1 MFQILDFAIPCFKCI
16 VALTSFSRQPQ
27 LLVVPLTNE
36 FLNISFSFPQSHLQ
50 SHIDFEPFPLPFVP
64 TFFIAVNRP
73 NFIPAISLGYFNIYP
88 NEGRT
93 YYLNC
98 KSTEGIEKSFIL
110 PAATLSIGIKVHFKE
125 DQILVSVSKP
135 EHLQFKDTLYIL
147 LQSEDSIV
155 YKDIWDFSRRWI
167 VFEKKDIKT
176 GLSSFLLVDSNDDLL
191 SGRPFFKL
199 ENISSLQSLPPDFKI
214 RLLPIMND
222 PGTDSIRKN
231 LVLDTLAKTLT
242 IDQEQSE
249 PDKRPDDDIWKT
261 IELENV
267 EIKAFKKEKQNQG
280 LYSPVQASS
289 RIYSSQDIE
298 RWHINEMKSLLSR
311 FSGVKF
317 IFDDVKQKYYPVLR
331 DAITSFRSKNEGKPL
346 VVIDDTP
353 FIDFDILD
361 YPVNDIEEIFLLKG
375 SDAAIWG
382 PKASNGIIVIIT
394 QRGKSTKIE
403 QKEE

>member
-1 MFQILDFAIPCFKCI
+1 M
-16 VALTSFSRQPQ
+16 V
-27 LLVVPLTNE
+27 
-36 FLNISFSFPQSHLQ
+36 
-50 SHIDFEPFPLPFVP
+50 
-64 TFFIAVNRP
+64 IAVYP
-73 NFIPAISLGYFNIYP
+73 GSFDPA
-88 NEGRT
+88 T
-93 YYLNC
+93 YGHLD
-98 KSTEGIEKSFIL
+98 I
-110 PAATLSIGIKVHFKE
+110 IKRA
-125 DQILVSVSKP
+125 SVSFDKVIVGVLHNSAKSP
-135 EHLQFKDTLYIL
+135 LFSVEDRVNLLEKATKD
-147 LQSEDSIV
+147 
-155 YKDIWDFSRRWI
+155 
-167 VFEKKDIKT
+167 
-176 GLSSFLLVDSNDDLL
+176 
-191 SGRPFFKL
+191 
-199 ENISSLQSLPPDFKI
+199 
-214 RLLPIMND
+214 M
-222 PGTDSIRKN
+222 
-231 LVLDTLAKTLT
+231 
-242 IDQEQSE
+242 
-249 PDKRPDDDIWKT
+249 
-261 IELENV
+261 ENV
-267 EIKAFKKEKQNQG
+267 EIKAFKKDKQNQG

-394 QRGKSTKIE
+394 QRGKSTKTE

>member
-1 MFQILDFAIPCFKCI
+1 M
-16 VALTSFSRQPQ
+16 
-27 LLVVPLTNE
+27 
-36 FLNISFSFPQSHLQ
+36 
-50 SHIDFEPFPLPFVP
+50 
-64 TFFIAVNRP
+64 
-73 NFIPAISLGYFNIYP
+73 
-88 NEGRT
+88 
-93 YYLNC
+93 
-98 KSTEGIEKSFIL
+98 
-110 PAATLSIGIKVHFKE
+110 
-125 DQILVSVSKP
+125 
-135 EHLQFKDTLYIL
+135 
-147 LQSEDSIV
+147 
-155 YKDIWDFSRRWI
+155 
-167 VFEKKDIKT
+167 
-176 GLSSFLLVDSNDDLL
+176 
-191 SGRPFFKL
+191 
-199 ENISSLQSLPPDFKI
+199 
-214 RLLPIMND
+214 
-222 PGTDSIRKN
+222 
-231 LVLDTLAKTLT
+231 DTLAKTLT

-267 EIKAFKKEKQNQG
+267 EIKAFKKDKQNQG

-394 QRGKSTKIE
+394 QRGKSTKTE

>member
-1 MFQILDFAIPCFKCI
+1 MGDRQRMTVAVYPGSFDPATYGHLDI
-16 VALTSFSRQPQ
+16 
-27 LLVVPLTNE
+27 
-36 FLNISFSFPQSHLQ
+36 
-50 SHIDFEPFPLPFVP
+50 
-64 TFFIAVNRP
+64 
-73 NFIPAISLGYFNIYP
+73 
-88 NEGRT
+88 
-93 YYLNC
+93 
-98 KSTEGIEKSFIL
+98 
-110 PAATLSIGIKVHFKE
+110 IKRA
-125 DQILVSVSKP
+125 SVSFDKVIVGVLHNSAKSP
-135 EHLQFKDTLYIL
+135 LFSVEERVNILEKATKD
-147 LQSEDSIV
+147 
-155 YKDIWDFSRRWI
+155 
-167 VFEKKDIKT
+167 
-176 GLSSFLLVDSNDDLL
+176 
-191 SGRPFFKL
+191 
-199 ENISSLQSLPPDFKI
+199 
-214 RLLPIMND
+214 M
-222 PGTDSIRKN
+222 
-231 LVLDTLAKTLT
+231 
-242 IDQEQSE
+242 
-249 PDKRPDDDIWKT
+249 
-261 IELENV
+261 ENV
-267 EIKAFKKEKQNQG
+267 EIKAFKKDKQNQG

-394 QRGKSTKIE
+394 QRGKSTKTE

>member
-1 MFQILDFAIPCFKCI
+1 M
-16 VALTSFSRQPQ
+16 V
-27 LLVVPLTNE
+27 
-36 FLNISFSFPQSHLQ
+36 
-50 SHIDFEPFPLPFVP
+50 
-64 TFFIAVNRP
+64 IAVYP
-73 NFIPAISLGYFNIYP
+73 GSFDPA
-88 NEGRT
+88 T
-93 YYLNC
+93 YGHLD
-98 KSTEGIEKSFIL
+98 I
-110 PAATLSIGIKVHFKE
+110 IKRA
-125 DQILVSVSKP
+125 SVSFDKVIVGVLHNSAKSP
-135 EHLQFKDTLYIL
+135 LFSVEERVNILEKATKD
-147 LQSEDSIV
+147 
-155 YKDIWDFSRRWI
+155 
-167 VFEKKDIKT
+167 
-176 GLSSFLLVDSNDDLL
+176 
-191 SGRPFFKL
+191 
-199 ENISSLQSLPPDFKI
+199 
-214 RLLPIMND
+214 M
-222 PGTDSIRKN
+222 
-231 LVLDTLAKTLT
+231 
-242 IDQEQSE
+242 
-249 PDKRPDDDIWKT
+249 
-261 IELENV
+261 ENV

-298 RWHINEMKSLLSR
+298 RWHINEMKSLLSC

>member
-1 MFQILDFAIPCFKCI
+1 M
-16 VALTSFSRQPQ
+16 V
-27 LLVVPLTNE
+27 
-36 FLNISFSFPQSHLQ
+36 
-50 SHIDFEPFPLPFVP
+50 
-64 TFFIAVNRP
+64 IAVYP
-73 NFIPAISLGYFNIYP
+73 GSFDPA
-88 NEGRT
+88 T
-93 YYLNC
+93 YGHLD
-98 KSTEGIEKSFIL
+98 I
-110 PAATLSIGIKVHFKE
+110 IKRA
-125 DQILVSVSKP
+125 SVSFDKVIVGVLHNSAKSP
-135 EHLQFKDTLYIL
+135 LFSVEERVNILEKATKD
-147 LQSEDSIV
+147 
-155 YKDIWDFSRRWI
+155 
-167 VFEKKDIKT
+167 
-176 GLSSFLLVDSNDDLL
+176 
-191 SGRPFFKL
+191 
-199 ENISSLQSLPPDFKI
+199 
-214 RLLPIMND
+214 M
-222 PGTDSIRKN
+222 
-231 LVLDTLAKTLT
+231 
-242 IDQEQSE
+242 
-249 PDKRPDDDIWKT
+249 
-261 IELENV
+261 ENV

>member
-1 MFQILDFAIPCFKCI
+1 MITAVYPGSFDPATYGHLDIIKRA
-16 VALTSFSRQPQ
+16 S
-27 LLVVPLTNE
+27 
-36 FLNISFSFPQSHLQ
+36 ISFDRVIVGVLHNSAKS
-50 SHIDFEPFPLPFVP
+50 PLFSVEER
-64 TFFIAVNRP
+64 VN
-73 NFIPAISLGYFNIYP
+73 IL
-88 NEGRT
+88 
-93 YYLNC
+93 
-98 KSTEGIEKSFIL
+98 EK
-110 PAATLSIGIKVHFKE
+110 AT
-125 DQILVSVSKP
+125 
-135 EHLQFKDTLYIL
+135 KD
-147 LQSEDSIV
+147 
-155 YKDIWDFSRRWI
+155 
-167 VFEKKDIKT
+167 
-176 GLSSFLLVDSNDDLL
+176 
-191 SGRPFFKL
+191 
-199 ENISSLQSLPPDFKI
+199 
-214 RLLPIMND
+214 M
-222 PGTDSIRKN
+222 
-231 LVLDTLAKTLT
+231 
-242 IDQEQSE
+242 
-249 PDKRPDDDIWKT
+249 
-261 IELENV
+261 ENV
-267 EIKAFKKEKQNQG
+267 EIKAFKKDKQNQG

-361 YPVNDIEEIFLLKG
+361 YPVNDIEEMFLLKG

>member
-1 MFQILDFAIPCFKCI
+1 M
-16 VALTSFSRQPQ
+16 V
-27 LLVVPLTNE
+27 
-36 FLNISFSFPQSHLQ
+36 
-50 SHIDFEPFPLPFVP
+50 
-64 TFFIAVNRP
+64 IAVYP
-73 NFIPAISLGYFNIYP
+73 GSFDPA
-88 NEGRT
+88 T
-93 YYLNC
+93 YGHLDV
-98 KSTEGIEKSFIL
+98 IRR
-110 PAATLSIGIKVHFKE
+110 A
-125 DQILVSVSKP
+125 SVSFDKVIVGVLHNSAKSP
-135 EHLQFKDTLYIL
+135 LFSVEERVNILEKATKD
-147 LQSEDSIV
+147 
-155 YKDIWDFSRRWI
+155 
-167 VFEKKDIKT
+167 
-176 GLSSFLLVDSNDDLL
+176 
-191 SGRPFFKL
+191 
-199 ENISSLQSLPPDFKI
+199 
-214 RLLPIMND
+214 M
-222 PGTDSIRKN
+222 
-231 LVLDTLAKTLT
+231 
-242 IDQEQSE
+242 
-249 PDKRPDDDIWKT
+249 
-261 IELENV
+261 ENV
-267 EIKAFKKEKQNQG
+267 EIKAFKKDKQNQG

-317 IFDDVKQKYYPVLR
+317 IFDNVKQKYYPVLR

>member
-1 MFQILDFAIPCFKCI
+1 M
-16 VALTSFSRQPQ
+16 V
-27 LLVVPLTNE
+27 
-36 FLNISFSFPQSHLQ
+36 
-50 SHIDFEPFPLPFVP
+50 
-64 TFFIAVNRP
+64 IAVYP
-73 NFIPAISLGYFNIYP
+73 GSFDPA
-88 NEGRT
+88 T
-93 YYLNC
+93 YGHLD
-98 KSTEGIEKSFIL
+98 I
-110 PAATLSIGIKVHFKE
+110 IKRA
-125 DQILVSVSKP
+125 SVSFDKVIVGVLHNSAKSP
-135 EHLQFKDTLYIL
+135 LFSVEERVNILEKATKD
-147 LQSEDSIV
+147 
-155 YKDIWDFSRRWI
+155 
-167 VFEKKDIKT
+167 
-176 GLSSFLLVDSNDDLL
+176 
-191 SGRPFFKL
+191 
-199 ENISSLQSLPPDFKI
+199 
-214 RLLPIMND
+214 M
-222 PGTDSIRKN
+222 
-231 LVLDTLAKTLT
+231 
-242 IDQEQSE
+242 
-249 PDKRPDDDIWKT
+249 
-261 IELENV
+261 ENV
-267 EIKAFKKEKQNQG
+267 EIKAFKKDKQNQG

>member
-1 MFQILDFAIPCFKCI
+1 MDDRGNI
-16 VALTSFSRQPQ
+16 VQNVKSLY
-27 LLVVPLTNE
+27 NG
-36 FLNISFSFPQSHLQ
+36 
-50 SHIDFEPFPLPFVP
+50 
-64 TFFIAVNRP
+64 
-73 NFIPAISLGYFNIYP
+73 LGYFNIYP

-125 DQILVSVSKP
+125 DQILVSALKP

-167 VFEKKDIKT
+167 VFEKKNIKT
-176 GLSSFLLVDSNDDLL
+176 GLSSFLLVDSNGDLL

-267 EIKAFKKEKQNQG
+267 EIKAFKKDKQNQG

-331 DAITSFRSKNEGKPL
+331 DAITSFRSKM
-346 VVIDDTP
+346 
-353 FIDFDILD
+353 
-361 YPVNDIEEIFLLKG
+361 KG
-375 SDAAIWG
+375 N
-382 PKASNGIIVIIT
+382 P
-394 QRGKSTKIE
+394 
-403 QKEE
+403 

>member
-1 MFQILDFAIPCFKCI
+1 MKKA
-16 VALTSFSRQPQ
+16 
-27 LLVVPLTNE
+27 
-36 FLNISFSFPQSHLQ
+36 
-50 SHIDFEPFPLPFVP
+50 
-64 TFFIAVNRP
+64 
-73 NFIPAISLGYFNIYP
+73 IYP
-88 NEGRT
+88 GSFDPVT
-93 YYLNC
+93 L
-98 KSTEGIEKSFIL
+98 GHLDIIERSAHMMDHLIVGVLQNNSKTPLFSVEERVNIL
-110 PAATLSIGIKVHFKE
+110 EKAT
-125 DQILVSVSKP
+125 
-135 EHLQFKDTLYIL
+135 KD
-147 LQSEDSIV
+147 
-155 YKDIWDFSRRWI
+155 
-167 VFEKKDIKT
+167 
-176 GLSSFLLVDSNDDLL
+176 
-191 SGRPFFKL
+191 
-199 ENISSLQSLPPDFKI
+199 
-214 RLLPIMND
+214 M
-222 PGTDSIRKN
+222 
-231 LVLDTLAKTLT
+231 
-242 IDQEQSE
+242 
-249 PDKRPDDDIWKT
+249 
-261 IELENV
+261 ENV
-267 EIKAFKKEKQNQG
+267 EIKAFKKDKQNQG

-317 IFDDVKQKYYPVLR
+317 IFDNVKQKYYPVLR